1 MKLSC
6 DKDKLSHISSMNSA
20 NAKIFGV
27 KLNKYESQLRQKI
40 NAENQAAAQLRE
52 SYSSMIS
59 RQA

>member
-1 MKLSC
+1 
-6 DKDKLSHISSMNSA
+6 MNSA

-40 NAENQAAAQLRE
+40 NAENAAQLRE

-59 RQA
+59 RKA